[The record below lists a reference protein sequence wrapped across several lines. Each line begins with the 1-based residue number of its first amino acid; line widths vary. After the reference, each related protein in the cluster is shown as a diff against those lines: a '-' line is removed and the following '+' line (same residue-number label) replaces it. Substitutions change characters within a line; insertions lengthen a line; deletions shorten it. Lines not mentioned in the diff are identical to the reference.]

1 MHRDRRR
8 LVLIRHGESQAN
20 ASNRFTGTSES
31 ELTAKGIYQMR
42 DVGQQLA
49 ALNIIPDRFFC
60 SALNRTRESAR
71 ILAEETGTGGCS
83 VIADAALNER
93 DYGDLTSLSKDDA
106 ATRWGDEQVLQW
118 RRSYDAVPPGGE
130 SLRDTVARVLP
141 YYVRCLLPAAM
152 AGGNTFVVA
161 HGNSLRALIMA
172 LEGITVQDI
181 PAFQLPTGATVVFT
195 LSDDTR
201 VCRSGGMIVPL
212 GQTWV

>member
-1 MHRDRRR
+1 
-8 LVLIRHGESQAN
+8 
-20 ASNRFTGTSES
+20 
-31 ELTAKGIYQMR
+31 MR